1 MRPSPL
7 TVSALNEYV
16 RRSLAGD
23 PMLQGIA
30 IQGEISN
37 FKRHASGHLYFT
49 LKDATARIGCV
60 MFRQYAQMLRFVPAD
75 GMHVMLSG
83 SVSLYT
89 ASGAYQFYGEAMS
102 EQGAGV
108 LYESFMKI
116 KDQLQREGLFD
127 VSLKQALPLMPRG
140 IGIVT
145 ASGGA
150 VLHDIVTTAR
160 RRFPGIQL
168 FLRPAQVQGPLAAA
182 DLAMGLEEIASL
194 EQVEVIIIGRGGGS
208 LEDLWA
214 FNEEVLV
221 RAVAACRKPVISA
234 VGHETDVTLCD
245 FAADVRAATPTA
257 AAELAVPSRI
267 ELSQRVDYLRTALTI
282 QATRRLSELQS
293 RLQGL
298 HDALM
303 VNNPEHRIQA
313 ALLQLTALQTRVF
326 HLAESALQHKFA
338 VTLSLIARFEA
349 SGPRQTLQRGY
360 VIATDKGKPVQSVKQ
375 VRENLDLQFY
385 DGLVT
390 ARVTSIKQEAQP

>member
-1 MRPSPL
+1 
-7 TVSALNEYV
+7 
-16 RRSLAGD
+16 
-23 PMLQGIA
+23 
-30 IQGEISN
+30 
-37 FKRHASGHLYFT
+37 
-49 LKDATARIGCV
+49 
-60 MFRQYAQMLRFVPAD
+60 MFRQYAQMLRFTPAD

-108 LYESFMKI
+108 LYEKFLKI
-116 KDQLQREGLFD
+116 KEQLQREGVFD

-145 ASGGA
+145 APAGA

-160 RRFPGIQL
+160 RRFPGIPL
-168 FLRPAQVQGPLAAA
+168 YLRPAQVQGTLAAA

-208 LEDLWA
+208 IEDLWA
-214 FNEEVLV
+214 FNEEALV
-221 RAVAACRKPVISA
+221 RAVAACKKPVISA

-267 ELSQRVDYLRTALTI
+267 ELLQKVDYLRTALTV
-282 QATRRLSELQS
+282 QTTRRLADLQS
-293 RLQGL
+293 RLREL
-298 HDALM
+298 NDTLM
-303 VNNPEHRIQA
+303 VNDPAHRIQA
-313 ALLQLTALQTRVF
+313 ALMQLKALHARIS
-326 HLAESALQHKFA
+326 HLAESVLQHKFA

-390 ARVTSIKQEAQP
+390 ARVTGIKQEETQL